1 MLLYQP
7 DITSWLMG
15 MMLLSASTGLTR
27 TVLAIL
33 AWRKRQ
39 DQRRPVLQAIRLV
52 EGVATR
58 RHDESKKEATAGGL
72 PLRSWS
78 L

>member
-7 DITSWLMG
+7 DIISWLLG
-15 MMLLSASTGLTR
+15 MMLLSTGTGITKTLLT
-27 TVLAIL
+27 IL
-33 AWRKRQ
+33 ACPKRQ

-52 EGVATR
+52 EGVAR
-58 RHDESKKEATAGGL
+58 RRNDESRKEATAVGL
-72 PLRSWS
+72 SVRSWS